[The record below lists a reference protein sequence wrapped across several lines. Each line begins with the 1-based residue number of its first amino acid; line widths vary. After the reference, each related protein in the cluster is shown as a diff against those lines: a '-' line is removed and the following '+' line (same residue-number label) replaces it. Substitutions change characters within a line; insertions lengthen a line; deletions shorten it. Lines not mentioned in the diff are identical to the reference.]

1 MFNTVRLLDILLLS
15 RKLQHTTFP
24 VVIVAYT
31 PARELHIDC
40 LDHSL
45 STCLFSVLETV
56 RDYFYCHTDISSA
69 HPTIELFLAHM
80 RAVPRLHLARMPS
93 LDSQTAH
100 KLADAINN
108 ALGAFLSTSKRQL
121 HRKRLNNLRRVEKRN
136 QRSIATYINSL
147 FAQYARL
154 LFIRLDIGYREAHYH
169 RLTAENTTHDLRHY
183 LSVIQRQ
190 FKHLVGY
197 IWKIEYGIDRRFHFH
212 LTFIFNGAEHQQ
224 DVSLGKA
231 LGKQWEAITDGQGN
245 YYNCNSRRVQY
256 QEWGT
261 DGIGMVHYADT
272 DKQALLLKALGYL
285 TKPDEQILAI
295 LPAGRRTF
303 GRMERPT
310 ARSRGGRPRSMSYG
324 SGVIQLAN

>member
-1 MFNTVRLLDILLLS
+1 MFNTVRLLDILTLS

-31 PARELHIDC
+31 PIRELHIDC
-40 LDHSL
+40 LDQSL
-45 STCLFSVLETV
+45 SACLFSALETV
-56 RDYFYCHTDISSA
+56 RDYFYCHTEISSA
-69 HPTIELFLAHM
+69 HPTIELFLTYM
-80 RAVPRLHLARMPS
+80 RAVPRLHLAKMVS
-93 LDSQTAH
+93 LNSQTAH
-100 KLADAINN
+100 RLADAINN
-108 ALGAFLSTSKRQL
+108 ALGAFLSASNSQS
-121 HRKRLNNLRRVEKRN
+121 HRKRLNNLQRVEKRN

-147 FAQYARL
+147 FAQHAKL
-154 LFIRLDIGYREAHYH
+154 LFIRLDIGYREVHYH
-169 RLTAENTTHDLRHY
+169 RLTADNITHDLRHY
-183 LSVIQRQ
+183 LSVIPRR

-224 DVSLGKA
+224 DISLGKT
-231 LGKQWEAITDGQGN
+231 LGEQWEAVTDGQGN

-272 DKQALLLKALGYL
+272 DKQALLLNALGYL
-285 TKPDEQILAI
+285 TKPDEQILAV

-303 GRMERPT
+303 GRMEISITQPRT
-310 ARSRGGRPRSMSYG
+310 GRPRRQRLTNS
-324 SGVIQLAN
+324 